1 MALIKYQFPEAF
13 QEKYIICCCQGPYRG
28 SKIFDKGGMMIK
40 LFSWALD
47 KEKEQRIEILQKV
60 HLFKGLRRNHLMKLL
75 VDLVEKEY
83 EPGELIFSEGEIGK
97 ALYIILDGSVTL
109 TKKSKGE
116 RVVLAELPSGSYF
129 GELALI
135 DQMPRFATASA
146 EERTTLLIMYKSYFD
161 DLIKGNTAIS
171 SRVLLNLVG
180 LVSAYVRKNHDERS

>member
-1 MALIKYQFPEAF
+1 
-13 QEKYIICCCQGPYRG
+13 
-28 SKIFDKGGMMIK
+28 MIK
-40 LFSWALD
+40 LFSWAID
-47 KEKEQRIEILQKV
+47 KEKERRVEILQKV

-97 ALYIILDGSVTL
+97 ALYIILDGSVAIA
-109 TKKSKGE
+109 KKCKGE
-116 RVVLAELPSGSYF
+116 RVVLAELPAGSYF

-135 DQMPRFATASA
+135 DQMPRFATASVG
-146 EERTTLLIMYKSYFD
+146 ERTTLLIMYKSYFD
-161 DLIKGNTAIS
+161 DLIKGNTTIS

>member
-1 MALIKYQFPEAF
+1 
-13 QEKYIICCCQGPYRG
+13 
-28 SKIFDKGGMMIK
+28 MIK
-40 LFSWALD
+40 LFSWAVD
-47 KEKEQRIEILQKV
+47 KEKEHRVEILQRV

-97 ALYIILDGSVTL
+97 ALYIILDGSVAIA
-109 TKKSKGE
+109 KKGKGD
-116 RVVLAELPSGSYF
+116 RVVLAELPAGSYF

-161 DLIKGNTAIS
+161 DLIKGNTVIS

-180 LVSAYVRKNHDERS
+180 LVSAYVRKNHDE

>member
-1 MALIKYQFPEAF
+1 
-13 QEKYIICCCQGPYRG
+13 
-28 SKIFDKGGMMIK
+28 MIK

-47 KEKEQRIEILQKV
+47 KEKERRIEILQKV
-60 HLFKGLRRNHLMKLL
+60 HLFRGLRRNLLMKLL

-97 ALYIILDGSVTL
+97 ALYIILEGSVTL
-109 TKKSKGE
+109 TKKSNKDLA
-116 RVVLAELPSGSYF
+116 VLAELPAGSYF

-135 DQMPRFATASA
+135 DQMPRFASA
-146 EERTTLLIMYKSYFD
+146 AARERTTLLIMYKSYFD
-161 DLIKGNTAIS
+161 DLIKGNTTIS

>member
-1 MALIKYQFPEAF
+1 
-13 QEKYIICCCQGPYRG
+13 
-28 SKIFDKGGMMIK
+28 MIK
-40 LFSWALD
+40 LFSWAID
-47 KEKEQRIEILQKV
+47 KEKERRVEILQKV

-97 ALYIILDGSVTL
+97 ALYIILDGSVAIA
-109 TKKSKGE
+109 KKCKGE
-116 RVVLAELPSGSYF
+116 RVVLAELPAGSYF

-135 DQMPRFATASA
+135 DQMPRFAAASA
-146 EERTTLLIMYKSYFD
+146 KERTTLLIMYKSYFD
-161 DLIKGNTAIS
+161 DLIKGNTTIS